1 MLPLNVDFEVA
12 LKSNYDV
19 FQIKSSPYKN
29 KIKKKLINL
38 QGKKTYLS
46 IINSKQFFKFSL
58 KLSNSQ

>member
-29 KIKKKLINL
+29 KIKKKKNL
-38 QGKKTYLS
+38 STYKERKHTFQSSIQNSSLS
-46 IINSKQFFKFSL
+46 SALN
-58 KLSNSQ
+58 